1 MNNVSLTGRLTREP
15 ELRYGGQ
22 DNSTAITRFTL
33 AVDDGKDTD
42 FINIKCFGR
51 TAEWAQK
58 WLSKGSRAEV
68 VANSVG
74 FGESKAE
81 AEARGVEMPP
91 EAESW
96 VQLHESELTELM
108 QKQAKAAITEL
119 KRQEKQERKKEK
131 YHNTFTLMKCYRDA
145 VFHIENAIS
154 DGQQLELKGMTDEQ
168 QRTYL
173 ESIRRTRFKT
183 LIMTAHIDKAVEEIE
198 RRREAAGRGVEYKA
212 FEMYFMQGMDYA
224 EIAEEL
230 DTGKNTP
237 RRWVTGI
244 INELSVLLWGIDE
257 ERVK

>member
-22 DNSTAITRFTL
+22 DNSTDITRFTL

-68 VANSVG
+68 AGKIKTGSYESQRTGSKVYYTEVVANSVG

-81 AEARGVEMPP
+81 AEARGQQLP
-91 EAESW
+91 ENDGFMNIPEGADE
-96 VQLHESELTELM
+96 E
-108 QKQAKAAITEL
+108 
-119 KRQEKQERKKEK
+119 QERKKEK
-131 YHNTFTLMKCYRDA
+131 YHNTFTLMKCYRDMT
-145 VFHIENAIS
+145 FHIENAIS

-198 RRREAAGRGVEYKA
+198 RVERQQAEA
-212 FEMYFMQGMDYA
+212 
-224 EIAEEL
+224 
-230 DTGKNTP
+230 
-237 RRWVTGI
+237 
-244 INELSVLLWGIDE
+244 
-257 ERVK
+257 